1 MDARQTAL
9 RVNVS
14 VGLVFL
20 SLIAELFFVV
30 IVGYGAYRVI
40 EFLR

>member
-20 SLIAELFFVV
+20 SLIAELLFVLV
-30 IVGYGAYRVI
+30 VGYGAYRVI
-40 EFLR
+40 QFLR

>member
-1 MDARQTAL
+1 MDTRQTAL

-20 SLIAELFFVV
+20 SLIAELLFVLV
-30 IVGYGAYRVI
+30 VGYGAYRVI
-40 EFLR
+40 QFIR